1 MKKKSKV
8 EVTNRIK
15 NRVQILNYQVKD
27 LTDRFDK
34 WGKKIKHDT
43 QKK

>member
-15 NRVQILNYQVKD
+15 NRLQILNYQVKD
-27 LTDRFDK
+27 LTDKFDK
-34 WGKKIKHDT
+34 WGKK
-43 QKK
+43 